1 MRGVFTSS
9 DQTRVRLT
17 TVNTLVLTS
26 RCCYNVCKTH
36 SKLCDFMI
44 SKGRIMK
51 PLFTLGEVRFLL
63 PIFFFLILISLYL
76 DFNYFKRYHSS
87 GGSL

>member
-1 MRGVFTSS
+1 MSLNDVLVRQMRHKPS
-9 DQTRVRLT
+9 L
-17 TVNTLVLTS
+17 VNS
-26 RCCYNVCKTH
+26 IFKFKTH

-63 PIFFFLILISLYL
+63 PIFFLILISLYL